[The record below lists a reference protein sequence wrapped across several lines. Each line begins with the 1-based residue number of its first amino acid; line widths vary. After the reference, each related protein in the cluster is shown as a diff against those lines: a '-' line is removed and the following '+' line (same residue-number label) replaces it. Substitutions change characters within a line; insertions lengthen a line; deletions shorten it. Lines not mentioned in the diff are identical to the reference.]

1 MDIKD
6 RHVVV
11 TGAAGGIGAALATRF
26 HQAGARVVLAD
37 RVSPDRIADSLP
49 GSVAVAVDLA
59 TEAGNIELIRSAEE
73 ANGPIDLFFANAGV
87 ALGTDPMDDEELWD
101 LSFAINTH
109 AHRWAAR
116 HLLPGWL
123 ERGEGYFCSTA
134 SAAGLLSQIGSAPY
148 SLTKHAAVAFAEWMA
163 ITYGA
168 RGLKVSCLCPQGV
181 NTAMLAQSSTIGD
194 GGEVVRSV
202 GDVLE
207 PADVAEVVHQGIVD
221 ERFLILPHPE
231 VAEYLKFKAS
241 DTEKWIGGMQR
252 LHHRLAD
259 PRRAARYQRG
269 LPAKVERHPAACRVS
284 GSGRAKQRQ
293 PR

>member
-1 MDIKD
+1 MDPSDIYDVTMDIKD

-73 ANGPIDLFFANAGV
+73 ANGPINLFFANAGV

-252 LHHRLAD
+252 LQ
-259 PRRAARYQRG
+259 RRVMG
-269 LPAKVERHPAACRVS
+269 V
-284 GSGRAKQRQ
+284 
-293 PR
+293 